1 MECGEY
7 RLVYLFECISSNY
20 KNILAQTKK
29 NKPLLAVLIDPD
41 KFDLNVVIAANN
53 IAQLFF
59 VGGSVLKNGELE
71 NCISKIK
78 KHTKLPVIIF
88 PGDKN
93 QLDKRA
99 DALLLLSLISGR
111 NPDYLIGKHVEVARR
126 VKLSK
131 QEVISTGYILVE
143 GGKKSTTE
151 KVSKTKSLAKNDI
164 AKIVD
169 TAIAGELLGMKLI
182 YLEAGS
188 GASEQINSKI
198 ISDVKKQISLPLIV
212 GGGINTIDKVKSVIK
227 SGADIIV
234 IGNALEKNISLLED
248 IKKCFK

>member
-1 MECGEY
+1 MS
-7 RLVYLFECISSNY
+7 LIY
-20 KNILAQTKK
+20 KKILAQKKK
-29 NKPLLAVLIDPD
+29 NKPVLAVLIDPD
-41 KFDLNVVIAANN
+41 KFNLDVIIKANDV
-53 IAQLFF
+53 AHLFF

-78 KHTKLPVIIF
+78 KHSKLPVIIF
-88 PGDKN
+88 PGDTN

-111 NPDYLIGKHVEVARR
+111 NPEYLIGKHVEVAR
-126 VKLSK
+126 KIKASK

-143 GGKKSTTE
+143 GGKKSKTE
-151 KVSKTKSLAKNDI
+151 KVSKTQSLSKKNSS
-164 AKIVD
+164 KIVD

-198 ISDVKKQISLPLIV
+198 ITEVKRQITIPLIV
-212 GGGINTIDKVKSVIK
+212 GGGINSIDKVNSVIK
-227 SGADIIV
+227 SGADVVV

>member
-1 MECGEY
+1 MS
-7 RLVYLFECISSNY
+7 LIY
-20 KNILAQTKK
+20 KKILEQKK
-29 NKPLLAVLIDPD
+29 RGTVLLAVLIDPD
-41 KFDLNVVIAANN
+41 KFNVDVVIAANS
-53 IAQLFF
+53 IAQFIF

-78 KHTKLPVIIF
+78 KHSKLPVIIF
-88 PGDKN
+88 PGDVN

-111 NPDYLIGKHVEVARR
+111 NPDYLIGKHVEVAR
-126 VKLSK
+126 KIKSSK

-151 KVSKTKSLAKNDI
+151 KVSKTQSINNKHISKI
-164 AKIVD
+164 AD

-188 GASEQINSKI
+188 GASKQVNSKV
-198 ISDVKKQISLPLIV
+198 ISEVKKQISVPLIV
-212 GGGINTIDKVKSVIK
+212 GGGINSVAKVSKVIK
-227 SGADIIV
+227 SGADIVV
-234 IGNALEKNISLLED
+234 IGNALEKNISLLLD
-248 IKKCFK
+248 IKKYFK

>member
-1 MECGEY
+1 MS
-7 RLVYLFECISSNY
+7 LIY
-20 KNILAQTKK
+20 KKILAQKKK

-53 IAQLFF
+53 IAHLFF
-59 VGGSVLKNGELE
+59 VGGSVLKNGELK
-71 NCISKIK
+71 NCVSKIK
-78 KHTKLPVIIF
+78 RHSKLPVVIF
-88 PGDKN
+88 PGDTN

-99 DALLLLSLISGR
+99 DALLVLSLISGR
-111 NPDYLIGKHVEVARR
+111 NPDYLIGKHVEVAR
-126 VKLSK
+126 KIKASK

-151 KVSKTKSLAKNDI
+151 KVSKTQSISNKNI
-164 AKIVD
+164 SKIVD
-169 TAIAGELLGMKLI
+169 TAIAGEILGMKLI

-188 GASEQINSKI
+188 GASKQINSKI
-198 ISDVKKQISLPLIV
+198 ITQVRKQISLPIIV
-212 GGGINTIDKVKSVIK
+212 GGGINSFDKVNSVIK

-234 IGNALEKNISLLED
+234 IGNALEKNISLLGD

>member
-1 MECGEY
+1 MS
-7 RLVYLFECISSNY
+7 LIY
-20 KNILAQTKK
+20 KKILAQKKK

-53 IAQLFF
+53 IAHLFF
-59 VGGSVLKNGELE
+59 VGGSVLKNGELK

-78 KHTKLPVIIF
+78 RHSKLPVVIF
-88 PGDKN
+88 PGDTN

-111 NPDYLIGKHVEVARR
+111 NPDYLIGKHVEVAR
-126 VKLSK
+126 KIKASK

-151 KVSKTKSLAKNDI
+151 KVSKTQSISNKNI
-164 AKIVD
+164 SKIVD
-169 TAIAGELLGMKLI
+169 TAIAGEMLGMKLI

-188 GASEQINSKI
+188 GASKQINSKI
-198 ISDVKKQISLPLIV
+198 ITQVRKQISLPIIV
-212 GGGINTIDKVKSVIK
+212 GGGITSFDKVNSVIK

-234 IGNALEKNISLLED
+234 IGNALEKNISLLGD

>member
-1 MECGEY
+1 MS
-7 RLVYLFECISSNY
+7 LVY
-20 KNILAQTKK
+20 KKILAQKKK

-41 KFDLNVVIAANN
+41 KFNLDVVIKANA
-53 IAQLFF
+53 IAHLFF

-78 KHTKLPVIIF
+78 KHSKLPIVIF
-88 PGDKN
+88 PGDTN

-111 NPDYLIGKHVEVARR
+111 NPDYLIGKHVEVAR
-126 VKLSK
+126 KIKSSK
-131 QEVISTGYILVE
+131 QEVISTGYILIE

-151 KVSKTKSLAKNDI
+151 KVSKTKSLTKNNI

-169 TAIAGELLGMKLI
+169 TAIAGELIGMKLI

-188 GASEQINSKI
+188 GASKQVNSKI
-198 ISDVKKQISLPLIV
+198 ISEVKKQISAPLIV
-212 GGGINTIDKVKSVIK
+212 GGGINSVDKVNEVIK

-248 IKKCFK
+248 IKNCFK